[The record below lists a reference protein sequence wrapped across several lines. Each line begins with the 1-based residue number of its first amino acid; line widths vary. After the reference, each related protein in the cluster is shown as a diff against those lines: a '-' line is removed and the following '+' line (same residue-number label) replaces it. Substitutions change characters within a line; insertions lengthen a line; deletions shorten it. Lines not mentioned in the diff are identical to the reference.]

1 MKALLH
7 PNDNIKIRGGFI
19 LNIDDKIKAL
29 EPCAKCRDIQIK
41 KFSPLRELMD
51 FETLDGEYM
60 RCECGKRPL
69 DIVMSHVLKIMIE
82 EGIVPEKATLRRN
95 SPVPLSGFYYS
106 SLNPQFIGKKTLILL
121 HPDFTD
127 DAASRLAGEVPEVKC
142 VLRGSPQST
151 AGQLDRTSDINHFE
165 ILEGDDT
172 QINVMRTLL
181 QEKIVL
187 VKNQSKH
194 HIEVAVT
201 TEDKLVRLHN
211 YLKNNNVKKGVAIDG
226 MCGLG
231 ALGIYLLKYGFE
243 KVIFNDINPEMIE
256 ALKTNL
262 EINNISEGYEILNQA
277 FEDLEVD
284 DLDLCVIDA
293 FPGVDVEEIV
303 KKAEEMADN
312 VVVI

>member
-1 MKALLH
+1 ME
-7 PNDNIKIRGGFI
+7 
-19 LNIDDKIKAL
+19 IDEKIKSL
-29 EPCAKCRDIQIK
+29 EECEKCRDVQIK
-41 KFSPLRELMD
+41 KFSPLKDLID
-51 FETLDGEYM
+51 FEILDGEYM

-69 DIVMSHVLKIMIE
+69 DIVMSHILKIMIE

-121 HPDFTD
+121 HPDFTK
-127 DAASRLAGEVPEVKC
+127 AVASRLIDEVPEVKC
-142 VLRGSPQST
+142 VLKGSPQST
-151 AGQLDRTSDINHFE
+151 VGQLDKDSQISHFE

-172 QINVMRTLL
+172 QINVMRTLI

-187 VKNQSKH
+187 VKRQSRH

-211 YLKNNNVKKGVAIDG
+211 YLNNNDIKRETAIDG

-231 ALGIYLLKYGFE
+231 ALGIYLLKCGFE

-256 ALKTNL
+256 ALKNNL
-262 EINNISEGYEILNQA
+262 EINGISDGYEIFNEA
-277 FEDLEVD
+277 FEDLELGD
-284 DLDLCVIDA
+284 ADLCVIDA

-303 KKAEEMADN
+303 KKAEKMAEN
-312 VVVI
+312 VIVI

>member
-1 MKALLH
+1 ME
-7 PNDNIKIRGGFI
+7 
-19 LNIDDKIKAL
+19 IDEKIKSL
-29 EPCAKCRDIQIK
+29 EECEKCRDVQIK
-41 KFSPLRELMD
+41 KFSPLKDLID
-51 FETLDGEYM
+51 FEILDGEYM

-69 DIVMSHVLKIMIE
+69 DIVMSHILKIMIE

-121 HPDFTD
+121 HPDFTKD
-127 DAASRLAGEVPEVKC
+127 VASRLIDEVPEVKC
-142 VLRGSPQST
+142 VLKGSPQST
-151 AGQLDRTSDINHFE
+151 VGQLDKDSQISHFE

-172 QINVMRTLL
+172 QINVMRTLI

-187 VKNQSKH
+187 VKRQSRH

-211 YLKNNNVKKGVAIDG
+211 YLNNNGIKRGTAIDG

-231 ALGIYLLKYGFE
+231 ALGIYLLKCGFE
-243 KVIFNDINPEMIE
+243 KVIFNDVNPEMIE
-256 ALKTNL
+256 ALKNNL
-262 EINNISEGYEILNQA
+262 EINGISDGYEIFNEA
-277 FEDLEVD
+277 FEDLEFGD
-284 DLDLCVIDA
+284 ADLCVIDA

-303 KKAEEMADN
+303 KKAEKMAEN
-312 VVVI
+312 VIVI